1 MQQTNNHTVMGLDSF
16 LSERAVSEGQQP
28 ATPAAPAAPEMEPQG
43 QPTQPPVTPP
53 APPEPSVPPVQGTP
67 PAAQPSFNINDFN
80 AFFGTPYKEE
90 SELKDVL
97 KRATEYG
104 DIQKKYT
111 DAETARKALEDKNKE
126 LEASLD
132 PMQYFSSP
140 DAYIAEQIKKQMGDV
155 DPSVVTKL
163 LSHEKT
169 KMANFDLLVYDWL
182 MQNPGTIGGVEG
194 AKKVLAKKYDVD
206 LGDPAEEWDP
216 VAQNMMMADAR
227 AVERRIAQLKS
238 EVKLPEPLSQEA
250 IAARRAEAIE
260 KAKTAWAP
268 YVGEIANFDKLV
280 VPGDNGTTL
289 LEMEVPKSFRD
300 TLPEY
305 IQGVIEQTGLEPTPE
320 NLKEIVDYRNRT
332 FVYDHLPKILEVH
345 GNNIRSEVEAKYAAL
360 LNNTTPPNSAIAP
373 TSGAP
378 QPGTGA
384 RQLLSG
390 TKRSR
395 LV

>member
-1 MQQTNNHTVMGLDSF
+1 MSLDSF
-16 LSERAVSEGQQP
+16 LNQRAVNDGPQ
-28 ATPAAPAAPEMEPQG
+28 PAAPAAPAAPVMEPQS
-43 QPTQPPVTPP
+43 QPSQPPATPP
-53 APPEPSVPPVQGTP
+53 APAEPAAPPVQGTP
-67 PAAQPSFNINDFN
+67 PPAQPSFNISDFN

-132 PMQYFSSP
+132 PMKYFSSP

-182 MQNPGTIGGVEG
+182 MQNPDTIGGVEG

-206 LGDPAEEWDP
+206 LSDSTEEWDP

-227 AVERRIAQLKS
+227 AVERKIAKLKS
-238 EVKLPEPLSQEA
+238 EVKLPEPLSPEA
-250 IAARRAEAIE
+250 ITARRAEAVE

-280 VPGDNGTTL
+280 VPGDDGKPL
-289 LEMEVPKSFRD
+289 LEMEVPKAFRD

-305 IQGVIEQTGLEPTPE
+305 IQGVIEQTGLEPTPD

-360 LNNTTPPNSAIAP
+360 LNNTTPPNSAAAP
-373 TSGAP
+373 TAGAP

-395 LV
+395 LI

>member
-1 MQQTNNHTVMGLDSF
+1 MSLDSF
-16 LSERAVSEGQQP
+16 LNQRAVNDGQQS
-28 ATPAAPAAPEMEPQG
+28 AAPAAPAAPVMEPQS
-43 QPTQPPVTPP
+43 QPPQPPAAPP
-53 APPEPSVPPVQGTP
+53 APAEPTAPPAQGTP
-67 PAAQPSFNINDFN
+67 PPAQPSFNISDFN

-132 PMQYFSSP
+132 PMKYFSSP

-182 MQNPGTIGGVEG
+182 MQNPDTIGGVEG

-206 LGDPAEEWDP
+206 LSDSTEEWDP

-227 AVERRIAQLKS
+227 AVERKIAKLKS
-238 EVKLPEPLSQEA
+238 EVKLPEPLSPEA
-250 IAARRAEAIE
+250 IAARRAEAVE
-260 KAKTAWAP
+260 KAKATWAP
-268 YVGEIANFDKLV
+268 YVGDIANFDKLV
-280 VPGDNGTTL
+280 VPGDDGKPL
-289 LEMEVPKSFRD
+289 LEMEVPKAFRD

-305 IQGVIEQTGLEPTPE
+305 IQGVIEQTGLEPTPD

-360 LNNTTPPNSAIAP
+360 LNNTTPPNSAAAP
-373 TSGAP
+373 TAGAP

-395 LV
+395 LI